1 MQKNSDCANATAIM
15 SDSSKVR
22 VKGPPT
28 CAIILWKTV
37 PKETSGRYTKTTR
50 PCNLCFNVVDF
61 KNARVNFHDLI
72 EKQKATWK
80 PSSDCM
86 GLLQLW
92 EENFTL
98 LLIFL
103 SCANTHSLAATP
115 RIREALQLGSKSRWP
130 RS

>member
-1 MQKNSDCANATAIM
+1 MQKYSDCANATAIM

-28 CAIILWKTV
+28 CDIISWKIV
-37 PKETSGRYTKTTR
+37 PKETSGRYTRNTR
-50 PCNLCFNVVDF
+50 PCHICFNVVDF
-61 KNARVNFHDLI
+61 KNDRINFHYLI
-72 EKQKATWK
+72 KRQKATWK

-98 LLIFL
+98 LPIFL

-115 RIREALQLGSKSRWP
+115 
-130 RS
+130 